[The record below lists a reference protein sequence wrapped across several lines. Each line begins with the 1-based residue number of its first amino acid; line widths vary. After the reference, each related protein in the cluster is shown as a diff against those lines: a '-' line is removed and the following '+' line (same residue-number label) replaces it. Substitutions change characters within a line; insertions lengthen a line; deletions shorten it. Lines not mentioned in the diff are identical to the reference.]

1 MSEAR
6 DQARDQAKG
15 AAREWRAGDAPPLGL
30 LRLREADIVRLCGL
44 GAASRGLDLAAR
56 RALNQPRRD
65 GARLS
70 AQVGA
75 DELVEAWI
83 EVVETSEPVERL
95 TLADIRWSCAS
106 HTEGAPAPLGS
117 HACEHVATV
126 LSAWA
131 RAPGDFRT
139 PVAPEEERE
148 RLASPPAPAAT
159 PPASGEPP
167 AAATSARAERRA
179 PASLA
184 DELRRLPERELVAL
198 ARRTLGGDGAALPA
212 GATEEALEAL
222 EAALRDPEALARLLG
237 RLEPDARET
246 LAWLRLAGG
255 ALTAAGLEGL
265 AARSGR
271 PVSALRGALAT
282 LERHGLLF
290 PSLLPDAAPA
300 QPSAARDRSWRGGAG
315 WRIAPETRAA
325 LPRELP
331 IAPLSRAE
339 IVAER
344 PRVEKASPR
353 ALLLALALLP
363 RAPAPLG
370 PPPPRDPEAS
380 PGDERGL
387 LRDGGSPIRR
397 ERAGMA
403 LALEDLPEAALL
415 AAARAAGLNADAARL
430 ARRLTLWAR
439 DWDGAAGGAS
449 LLASVY
455 TPAERLRTY
464 QAAFTVWR
472 AARSPADLMDLER
485 VTGTVRMRYDHTH
498 EAFRPA
504 ALADEAAAGRVWV
517 TRLLGLATPGA
528 WYRVDDLVELVWRVN
543 PYFLRGKQ
551 LAWRTP
557 VWRLER
563 VADGRPLRP
572 DTREEWDMAEGA
584 YLRALLAGPLHLW
597 GALDLA
603 LDGAGAPRL
612 FRLTP
617 LGRALLTHPPRGAGA
632 SGASGEQ
639 DAERAAAQALALDW
653 GPAATLTKEG
663 ALAVQPLAASAALLA
678 ALDQWAEVTGLAGG
692 RLLYTFTPARALA
705 RFDTG
710 AAPER
715 ALAPLRAAGLVRAA
729 QTLAPRLEG
738 WRQGYGDAR
747 LTEGLVVV
755 EGRDEATLREAL
767 AAAPGIAAHARR
779 LGPAVVALTPADAEA
794 LRAALAKRGWEL

>member
-1 MSEAR
+1 MRKAGGGAR
-6 DQARDQAKG
+6 GG
-15 AAREWRAGDAPPLGL
+15 AGEWRAGDAPPLAL

-56 RALNQPRRD
+56 RALSQPRRD

-70 AQVGA
+70 ALVGA
-75 DELVEAWI
+75 DEPVEAWI
-83 EVVETSEPVERL
+83 EPVKADEPVESL
-95 TLADIRWSCAS
+95 TLAAMRWGCAA
-106 HTEGAPAPLGS
+106 HTPDAPAPHGS
-117 HACEHVATV
+117 SGCEHVAAV
-126 LSAWA
+126 LSAWV

-139 PVAPEEERE
+139 PAAPQEEPP
-148 RLASPPAPAAT
+148 ASDNPAPASVPPSTPDGPPAPAK
-159 PPASGEPP
+159 
-167 AAATSARAERRA
+167 SARAGLRA

-184 DELRRLPERELVAL
+184 DELRRLPERELAAL
-198 ARRTLGGDGAALPA
+198 GRRTLGSDTPARTAEETLAAL
-212 GATEEALEAL
+212 ES
-222 EAALRDPEALARLLG
+222 ALRDPGALARLLAK
-237 RLEPDARET
+237 LEPEAREA

-255 ALTAAGLEGL
+255 ALTVAGLDAL
-265 AARSGR
+265 ATRSGR
-271 PVSALRGALAT
+271 PVSALRGVLAT
-282 LERHGLLF
+282 LERHALLF
-290 PSLLPDAAPA
+290 PNLLPEAAPA
-300 QPSAARDRSWRGGAG
+300 QPGESRERSWRGVSG

-331 IAPLSRAE
+331 IQPLSRAE
-339 IVAER
+339 ITAER

-370 PPPPRDPEAS
+370 PPPSRDLDATPS
-380 PGDERGL
+380 DERG
-387 LRDGGSPIRR
+387 SAR
-397 ERAGMA
+397 EAAGA
-403 LALEDLPEAALL
+403 LSRGRVGVALTPEDLPEATLL
-415 AAARAAGLNADAARL
+415 AAARSAGLHPDAARL
-430 ARRLTLWAR
+430 ARRVMLWAR
-439 DWDGAAGGAS
+439 DWDGAASGATVE
-449 LLASVY
+449 ASAGA
-455 TPAERLRTY
+455 PASERLRAY
-464 QAAFTVWR
+464 QATFATWR
-472 AARSPADLMDLER
+472 AARSPADLVDLER

-504 ALADEAAAGRVWV
+504 ALADEAAAARGWV

-528 WYRVDDLVELVWRVN
+528 WYLTDDLVELIWRVN

-572 DTREEWDMAEGA
+572 TIREEWNAAEGA
-584 YLRALLAGPLHLW
+584 YLRALLAGPLSLW

-603 LDGAGAPRL
+603 LDGSSAPRL

-617 LGRALLTHPPRGAGA
+617 LGSVLLARPPH
-632 SGASGEQ
+632 GASGEM
-639 DAERAAAQALALDW
+639 DRAAAQALAFDW

-663 ALAVQPLAASAALLA
+663 ALAVQPLAAAPTLLDALE
-678 ALDQWAEVTGLAGG
+678 QWAEVTALAGG
-692 RLLYTFTPARALA
+692 RLLYTFTAARALA
-705 RFDTG
+705 QFDEG
-710 AAPER
+710 VSPER

-747 LTEGLVVV
+747 LTGGLAIV

-767 AAAPGIAAHARR
+767 AAAPGLAARARR
-779 LGPAVVALTPADAEA
+779 LGPAVVALGHTDAET
-794 LRAALAKRGWEL
+794 LRAALTKKGWEL

>member
-6 DQARDQAKG
+6 G
-15 AAREWRAGDAPPLGL
+15 GGAREWRAGDAPPLGL

-44 GAASRGLDLAAR
+44 GAASRGLDLATR
-56 RALNQPRRD
+56 RALSQPRRD

-70 AQVGA
+70 ALVGT
-75 DELVEAWI
+75 DEPAEAWI
-83 EVVETSEPVERL
+83 EVIETREPVERL
-95 TLADIRWSCAS
+95 TQADVRWGCAS
-106 HTEGAPAPLGS
+106 HTEGS
-117 HACEHVATV
+117 HGCEHVAAV

-131 RAPGDFRT
+131 RAPGDFRS
-139 PVAPEEERE
+139 PVAPVEERPASS
-148 RLASPPAPAAT
+148 LAPTAAPPTAPPTPDASPIPDTPAVTAK
-159 PPASGEPP
+159 
-167 AAATSARAERRA
+167 SARAGPRA
-179 PASLA
+179 PASLT
-184 DELRRLPERELVAL
+184 DELRRLPERELMAL
-198 ARRTLGGDGAALPA
+198 ARRALGGDGATFPARTVEETLAALD
-212 GATEEALEAL
+212 
-222 EAALRDPEALARLLG
+222 AALRDPEALARLLA
-237 RLEPDARET
+237 RLEPDAREL

-255 ALTAAGLEGL
+255 ALTAAGLDAL

-271 PVSALRGALAT
+271 PVSALRGTLAT
-282 LERHGLLF
+282 LERHALLF
-290 PSLLPDAAPA
+290 PNLLPDAAPA
-300 QPSAARDRSWRGGAG
+300 QPGEARGWSWSGVTG

-325 LPRELP
+325 LPREAP
-331 IAPLSRAE
+331 IEPLSRAE

-353 ALLLALALLP
+353 ALMLALALLP

-370 PPPPRDPEAS
+370 SPPPRDPDAGPS
-380 PGDERGL
+380 SERSL
-387 LRDGGSPIRR
+387 PHDGGSPIRR
-397 ERAGMA
+397 ERSGLA
-403 LALEDLPEAALL
+403 LAPEDLPEAALL
-415 AAARAAGLNADAARL
+415 SAARAAGLSPDAARL
-430 ARRLTLWAR
+430 ARRVAFWAR

-449 LLASVY
+449 LLASAHA
-455 TPAERLRTY
+455 PAERLRAY
-464 QAAFTVWR
+464 QAAFAVWR

-485 VTGTVRMRYDHTH
+485 ITGTVRMRYDHTH

-504 ALADEAAAGRVWV
+504 ALADEAAAGRGWV
-517 TRLLGLATPGA
+517 ARLLGLTAPGA

-543 PYFLRGKQ
+543 PFFLRGKQ
-551 LAWRTP
+551 LAWRSP

-572 DTREEWDMAEGA
+572 DVREEWNAAEGA
-584 YLRALLAGPLHLW
+584 YLRVLQAGPLHLW

-617 LGRALLTHPPRGAGA
+617 LGRALLGRPPRDAGA
-632 SGASGEQ
+632 SGEM

-653 GPAATLTKEG
+653 GPAATLTREG
-663 ALAVQPLAASAALLA
+663 ALAVQPLATSAALLA

-692 RLLYTFTPARALA
+692 RLLYTFTPGRALA
-705 RFDTG
+705 RFDEG
-710 AAPER
+710 ASPER

-747 LTEGLVVV
+747 LTDGLVVV

-767 AAAPGIAAHARR
+767 TASPGIAARARR
-779 LGPAVVALTPADAEA
+779 LGPAVVALTHADATA
-794 LRAALAKRGWEL
+794 LRAALAKKGWEL